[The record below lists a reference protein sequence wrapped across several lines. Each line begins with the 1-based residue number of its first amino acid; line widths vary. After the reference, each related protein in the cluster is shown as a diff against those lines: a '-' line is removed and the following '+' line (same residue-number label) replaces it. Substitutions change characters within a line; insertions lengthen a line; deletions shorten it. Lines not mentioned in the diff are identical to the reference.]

1 MITKLLNLLGKLLL
15 AGMIL
20 LLFGMLYVG
29 AYFWQKS
36 GQPMSVAE
44 AQKMAPGL
52 TFRDFWASRVTQWRY
67 WDDEKEKAGLPRT
80 CESNAYV
87 MTVIF
92 DFGFSGVFVADMRAH
107 VNDIELTRKKLDEN
121 NNVAPSPDILYGSSF
136 LDAWWAQTE
145 EGSWWRYGQHSG
157 FPGGPKLN
165 HRRACSNTY
174 PTPED
179 VSENRL
185 PE

>member
-1 MITKLLNLLGKLLL
+1 MITKLFNLLGKILLT
-15 AGMIL
+15 GMIL
-20 LLFGMLYVG
+20 LLFGLLYVG

-44 AQKMAPGL
+44 SQKIAPGL
-52 TFRDFWASRVTQWRY
+52 TFRDFWASRVEQWRY

-87 MTVIF
+87 MSTWRLF
-92 DFGFSGVFVADMRAH
+92 ASGGLVAMMRANQNNPDYIH
-107 VNDIELTRKKLDEN
+107 ERIEAN
-121 NNVAPSPDILYGSSF
+121 NRAIAPDDILYNAF
-136 LDAWWAQTE
+136 YIDAWWVQVE
-145 EGSWWRYGQHSG
+145 VGSWWAYSNDPG

-165 HRRACSNTY
+165 HRRTCSTTY

-179 VSENRL
+179 VSSK
-185 PE
+185 P

>member
-1 MITKLLNLLGKLLL
+1 MITKLLNLLGKLLS

-29 AYFWQKS
+29 TYFWQKS

-52 TFRDFWASRVTQWRY
+52 TFRDFWTSRVTQWRY

-87 MTVIF
+87 MSTWRLFASGGLVAQMRDNRENLEYIQYRTEINNGVI
-92 DFGFSGVFVADMRAH
+92 
-107 VNDIELTRKKLDEN
+107 
-121 NNVAPSPDILYGSSF
+121 PPDNLLYDTPF
-136 LDAWWAQTE
+136 LDAWWFQAE
-145 EGSWWRYGQHSG
+145 EVFWWAYGKDPG

-165 HRRACSNTY
+165 HRRACSTTY

-179 VSENRL
+179 VSANRL